1 MSTVTQDQKRIMK
14 EKLLRTE
21 GLRDR
26 ELENLVKT
34 KVDDAVLK
42 VLRKHN
48 KRWYEKSPNQVKS
61 LIKKAVKHVQD
72 KRRKERLENAKKIKK
87 QQDKKMKT
95 IANDLRTN
103 MRGGRRRRS
112 RSRRSRRR
120 SRSRRR

>member
-1 MSTVTQDQKRIMK
+1 MK